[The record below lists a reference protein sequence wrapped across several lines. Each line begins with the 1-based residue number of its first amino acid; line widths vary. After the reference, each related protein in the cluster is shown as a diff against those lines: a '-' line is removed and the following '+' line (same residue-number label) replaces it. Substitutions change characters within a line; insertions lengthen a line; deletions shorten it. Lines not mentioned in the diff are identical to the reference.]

1 MQSYFGSLIPV
12 RLFYLNNAI
21 TVGTEVDS
29 GDIEDDSRSY
39 TEIRGRSRSPVF
51 LQENGGE
58 RSENGRR
65 TCVFLQENG
74 PFPEPQLKVIE
85 FLKSD

>member
-1 MQSYFGSLIPV
+1 M
-12 RLFYLNNAI
+12 NNAI
-21 TVGTEVDS
+21 IVGMEVDS
-29 GDIEDDSRSY
+29 GDIEDDSRFY
-39 TEIRGRSRSPVF
+39 IEIRGRSCSPMF

-74 PFPEPQLKVIE
+74 LFPERQLKVIE
-85 FLKSD
+85 FLKSE